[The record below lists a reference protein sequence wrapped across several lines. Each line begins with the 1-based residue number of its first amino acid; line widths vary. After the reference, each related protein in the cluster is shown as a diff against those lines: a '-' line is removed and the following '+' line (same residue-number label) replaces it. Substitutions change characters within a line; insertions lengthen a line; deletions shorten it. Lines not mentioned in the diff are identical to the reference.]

1 MTADLSAA
9 PLSPAAP
16 PPETWFSALQPAL
29 PDLSVGAVLGF
40 ATGVAIRA
48 VGRVVLVV
56 VGVLFISLQLLA
68 YFELVSINWLR
79 LQALTEPWL
88 RQGSEQGAQWLGRV
102 LTANLPFAGA
112 FAAGLALGLRARV

>member
-1 MTADLSAA
+1 MSAT
-9 PLSPAAP
+9 PLPSSSPDAGGLP
-16 PPETWFSALQPAL
+16 SWFSALQPVL

-40 ATGVAIRA
+40 ATGMAIKA

-56 VGVLFISLQLLA
+56 VGVLFITLQLLA
-68 YFELVSINWLR
+68 YFEVVSINWLR

-88 RQGSEQGAQWLGRV
+88 RQGGEHGAQWLGRV

-112 FAAGLALGLRARV
+112 FAAGLALGLRSRV